1 VCLQLA
7 DLDSLL
13 NDEGMPEQLE
23 QDIGLFKSYDD
34 EIESLLEPSPDGP
47 EADHGLWSTVTELFG
62 SKVGTSAVAIR
73 VHARTPSS
81 PSCSPC
87 VHITIG

>member
-1 VCLQLA
+1 MLGRGTADIDMDGTDELVLA

-62 SKVGTSAVAIR
+62 SKGPLANY
-73 VHARTPSS
+73 
-81 PSCSPC
+81 PC
-87 VHITIG
+87 HYR